1 VPERAEPGAGD
12 VLAGLAADLRGAFP
26 DLSIRIDELA
36 PRGDELHGRIT
47 ISGTHSGSLW
57 NAPPTGKRVEW
68 TTEVTLRKAGDAF
81 AANFDDVTPPVGLA
95 LLRQI
100 DLVNPPDEMDRPPH
114 HEVAFP
120 DIVLKLAFTGQAGD
134 KRCAHFDMIRM
145 YEPTSDL
152 CAQCVASGDSWP
164 TVRMCLVCGFVGCC
178 DTSKNKHMKQHW
190 QETGHPI
197 FRSLRL
203 AEGWAWC
210 YEDGAFFER
219 RTLERLGATTRA

>member
-1 VPERAEPGAGD
+1 MNDMAANSDLETIRTFVDDFNRGDAQSVGRFIGRKWFTHVPERAEPGAGD
-12 VLAGLAADLRGAFP
+12 VLAGLAADLRGSFP

-100 DLVNPPDEMDRPPH
+100 DLVNP
-114 HEVAFP
+114 
-120 DIVLKLAFTGQAGD
+120 
-134 KRCAHFDMIRM
+134 
-145 YEPTSDL
+145 
-152 CAQCVASGDSWP
+152 
-164 TVRMCLVCGFVGCC
+164 
-178 DTSKNKHMKQHW
+178 
-190 QETGHPI
+190 
-197 FRSLRL
+197 
-203 AEGWAWC
+203 
-210 YEDGAFFER
+210 
-219 RTLERLGATTRA
+219 